1 MKKFWKLA
9 SVGLACSMAVAGLA
23 AFSGCDNDPTTV
35 EKEVNHYIYVGYAET
50 EYHDTKISL
59 KVNVTVTDN
68 KISAIE
74 VVDYANSASTDGFVK
89 TFRDGAEAFIGTLIN
104 QSVSDVKALTVSY
117 DAKENTIEN
126 VVAGATVS
134 SNLLVEAVQNGLN
147 GVLPSGGNSGSG
159 SQTEEEDLFRAQCE
173 AAGVTVPEYEDPN
186 APIYEAEGEV
196 AEGDVDLVTG
206 ASAVPGADTY
216 IDGSYKTYEY
226 MATRFGLKYYYSVTW
241 KAAADGA
248 ANSAKTLAEA
258 AALPNAKYI
267 RAEFP
272 NDGSAYT
279 IQMSGNALSSKTLST
294 VDSEGNVASA
304 VFGGSIREIDGK
316 YYVMA
321 NLTTKQTILNL
332 LETNDG
338 LLLVYEYDP
347 TSPDKMGAGT
357 RNFGCKLKV
366 TLDRTQSVF
375 LGAGY
380 ASMGAIGDASA
391 MPEGS
396 VGATLY
402 LEVTEMNPLG

>member
-173 AAGVTVPEYEDPN
+173 AAGVTVPEYEDRI
-186 APIYEAEGEV
+186 PISTA
-196 AEGDVDLVTG
+196 AIRRTNIWRR
-206 ASAVPGADTY
+206 ASV
-216 IDGSYKTYEY
+216 
-226 MATRFGLKYYYSVTW
+226 
-241 KAAADGA
+241 
-248 ANSAKTLAEA
+248 
-258 AALPNAKYI
+258 
-267 RAEFP
+267 
-272 NDGSAYT
+272 
-279 IQMSGNALSSKTLST
+279 
-294 VDSEGNVASA
+294 
-304 VFGGSIREIDGK
+304 
-316 YYVMA
+316 
-321 NLTTKQTILNL
+321 
-332 LETNDG
+332 
-338 LLLVYEYDP
+338 
-347 TSPDKMGAGT
+347 
-357 RNFGCKLKV
+357 
-366 TLDRTQSVF
+366 
-375 LGAGY
+375 
-380 ASMGAIGDASA
+380 
-391 MPEGS
+391 
-396 VGATLY
+396 
-402 LEVTEMNPLG
+402 